1 MPGSIAAYREII
13 RARGKKMR
21 FSGKKII
28 NGIGFRLR
36 TKFLLGILILQCLTM
51 ICTILVVERQ
61 MRATIEEEF
70 LQLGTAIS
78 KNLSAVN
85 ASFVTTYNYVG
96 IEQNVSQAVKD
107 NDLAYAM
114 VQFFDGEVAAYS
126 GETAIKNEVVQN
138 RISEHQFNQRDHL
151 IRYVDGKD
159 RPGKICEI
167 AAPIIIR
174 DTKWA
179 AVRVGL
185 SLEKIQLV
193 IGDTRRL
200 LFILGMVALVLGC
213 TASMLL
219 AGRITRP
226 VASLVKEVEAIS
238 KGDYEQVLSINTH
251 DEIGYLA
258 KRFGTMKESLKNNIQ
273 LLKNSNVELTN
284 TNQRLQSLFKASQA
298 MNSFKNQYRLYDLIL
313 DTAMMAIEAHGAALV
328 MVDPEGSMQVVASI
342 VKKSGDPVTRQIYQK
357 LLTEQLFLGHLHS
370 VDTSLG
376 ACSYQLEY
384 LENTPFFRICISAY
398 PQLEIF
404 SLPLGTTNNITGYI
418 NLLRDQKGP
427 LGISE
432 IQTLIVL
439 GSQTTTSI
447 ENSHLLGQLEQAYF
461 SSIKSLAKTIEF
473 KDEYTQGHAERV
485 AGVCKTIAQRMDMDE
500 QSIKIL
506 YNAALLHD
514 IGKIGVLEGILN
526 KDSSLNNEEVRILKK
541 HPVIGEEILRP
552 IQSLDKERKI
562 VRHHHEREDGH
573 GYPDGLSGRQLSL
586 SEKIII
592 VADAFDAMNSK
603 RSYRVAL
610 ESESI
615 IEELESNRGKQFDR
629 QVANVLIEFFRQE
642 TRHLPTRSGVIFL
655 PTGSVQ

>member
-1 MPGSIAAYREII
+1 M
-13 RARGKKMR
+13 
-21 FSGKKII
+21 KIPQ
-28 NGIGFRLR
+28 GRQKEGMGFRLQ
-36 TKFLLGILILQCLTM
+36 TKFLLGILILQCITM
-51 ICTILVVERQ
+51 VCTILVVERK
-61 MRATIEEEF
+61 MRTTIEEEF
-70 LQLGTAIS
+70 LHLGMAIS

-85 ASFVTTYNYVG
+85 TSFVATYNYVG

-107 NDLAYAM
+107 NDLVYAM
-114 VQFFDGEVAAYS
+114 VQFFDGELAAYS
-126 GETAIKNEVVQN
+126 GETATRKDAVQN
-138 RISEHQFNQRDHL
+138 RIDEAQFNQTDHL
-151 IRYVDGKD
+151 IRYVNGKKHTG
-159 RPGKICEI
+159 RICEI
-167 AAPIIIR
+167 ASPITIG

-179 AVRVGL
+179 VVRVGL
-185 SLEKIQLV
+185 PLEKIQLV

-200 LFILGMVALVLGC
+200 LFILGMIALVLGC
-213 TASMLL
+213 SASILF
-219 AGRITRP
+219 ARRITRP
-226 VASLVKEVEAIS
+226 VASLVNEVEAIS
-238 KGDYEQVLSINTH
+238 KGDYEQVLSIKTH
-251 DEIGYLA
+251 DEIGLLA

-273 LLKNSNVELTN
+273 LLKDSNIELTN

-313 DTAMMAIEAHGAALV
+313 DTAMMSIEAHGAALV
-328 MVDPEGSMQVVASI
+328 MVEPEGSVQVVASI
-342 VKKSGDPVTRQIYQK
+342 VKKSGDPVTRQIYKK
-357 LLTEQLFLGHLHS
+357 LLTEQLFIGHLHA

-398 PQLEIF
+398 PHLEIF
-404 SLPLGTTNNITGYI
+404 SLPLGTTNHITGYI

-439 GSQTTTSI
+439 ASQTTTSI

-461 SSIKSLAKTIEF
+461 SSIRSLAKTLEF

-485 AGVCKTIAQRMDMDE
+485 AGVCKKIARRMDMDK

-526 KDSSLNNEEVRILKK
+526 KDSRLNNEEVRILKR

-552 IQSLDKERKI
+552 IQSLDNERRI
-562 VRHHHEREDGH
+562 VRHHHEREDGR
-573 GYPDGLSGRQLSL
+573 GYPDGLNGRQLSL

-603 RSYRVAL
+603 RSYRIAL

-615 IEELESNRGKQFDR
+615 IEELKTNRGKQFDR
-629 QVANVLIEFFRQE
+629 QVADVLIDIFRQG
-642 TRHLPTRSGVIFL
+642 TRSLPARSGVIFL

>member
-1 MPGSIAAYREII
+1 MEFSA
-13 RARGKKMR
+13 KKLR
-21 FSGKKII
+21 K
-28 NGIGFRLR
+28 GIGCRLR
-36 TKFLLGILILQCLTM
+36 TKFLLGIIILQCMTM
-51 ICTILVVERQ
+51 VCTILVVERK

-70 LQLGTAIS
+70 LHLGTAIS

-85 ASFVTTYNYVG
+85 TSFVTTYNYVG

-107 NDLAYAM
+107 NGLAYAM

-126 GETAIKNEVVQN
+126 GDASMKKKAVQN
-138 RISEHQFNQRDHL
+138 QIDENAFSHTDHL
-151 IRYVDGKD
+151 VRYVEVKD
-159 RPGKICEI
+159 HPGKICEI
-167 AAPIIIR
+167 ASPIVIG

-200 LFILGMVALVLGC
+200 LFILGMVALLLGC
-213 TASMLL
+213 TASIFF
-219 AGRITRP
+219 ARRITRP
-226 VASLVKEVEAIS
+226 VASLVQEVEAIS
-238 KGDYEQVLSINTH
+238 KGDYEQVMSINTY
-251 DEIGYLA
+251 DEIGFLA
-258 KRFGTMKESLKNNIQ
+258 KRFGTMKESLKKNIQ

-313 DTAMMAIEAHGAALV
+313 DTAMMSIEAHGAALV
-328 MVDPEGSMQVVASI
+328 MVEPEGSMQVVASI
-342 VKKSGDPVTRQIYQK
+342 VKKSSDPVTRQIYEK

-398 PQLEIF
+398 PHLEIF
-404 SLPLGTTNNITGYI
+404 SLPLGTANNITGYI

-439 GSQTTTSI
+439 ASQTTTSI
-447 ENSHLLGQLEQAYF
+447 ENSHLLQQLEQAYF
-461 SSIKSLAKTIEF
+461 SSIRSLAKTLEF

-485 AGVCKTIAQRMDMDE
+485 AGVCKKIARRMDMDK

-526 KDSSLNNEEVRILKK
+526 KDSHLNNEEVRILKK

-562 VRHHHEREDGH
+562 VRHHHEREDGL

-592 VADAFDAMNSK
+592 AADAFDAMNSK
-603 RSYRVAL
+603 RSYRMAL

-615 IEELESNRGKQFDR
+615 IEELKANRGKQFDR
-629 QVANVLIEFFRQE
+629 QVADVLIDVFDREIK
-642 TRHLPTRSGVIFL
+642 HLPTRSGVIFL
-655 PTGSVQ
+655 PTSSVQ

>member
-1 MPGSIAAYREII
+1 ME
-13 RARGKKMR
+13 
-21 FSGKKII
+21 FSSKRLID
-28 NGIGFRLR
+28 GIGFRLQ

-51 ICTILVVERQ
+51 VCTILVVERK
-61 MRATIEEEF
+61 MRTTIEEEF
-70 LQLGTAIS
+70 LQRGTAIS

-85 ASFVTTYNYVG
+85 TSFVATYNYVG
-96 IEQNVSQAVKD
+96 IEQNVAQAVKD

-114 VQFFDGEVAAYS
+114 VQFFDGEVAAYAGEPEIKTQVVRSRIDESAFSDS
-126 GETAIKNEVVQN
+126 G
-138 RISEHQFNQRDHL
+138 HL
-151 IRYVDGKD
+151 IRHIEGIN
-159 RPGKICEI
+159 RPGRICEI
-167 AAPIIIR
+167 ASPIRIG

-193 IGDTRRL
+193 IDDTRRV
-200 LFILGMVALVLGC
+200 LFMLGMAALFLGC
-213 TASMLL
+213 SASILF
-219 AGRITRP
+219 ARRITRP

-238 KGDYEQVLSINTH
+238 KGDYEQVLSIKTQ
-251 DEIGYLA
+251 DEIGFLA
-258 KRFGTMKESLKNNIQ
+258 KRFGTMKESLKNHIQ
-273 LLKNSNVELTN
+273 LLKNSNLELTS

-328 MVDPEGSMQVVASI
+328 MVAPEGTVKVVASI
-342 VKKSGDPVTRQIYQK
+342 VKKSGDPFTRQIYQK
-357 LLTEQLFLGHLHS
+357 LLTEQLFVGHLHA
-370 VDTSLG
+370 VDASLG

-384 LENTPFFRICISAY
+384 LENTPFFRICIGAY
-398 PQLEIF
+398 PHLEIF
-404 SLPLGTTNNITGYI
+404 SLPLGAANNITGYI

-439 GSQTTTSI
+439 ASQTTTSI
-447 ENSHLLGQLEQAYF
+447 ENSHLLRQLEQAYF
-461 SSIKSLAKTIEF
+461 SSIRSLAKTLEF

-485 AGVCKTIAQRMDMDE
+485 AGVCKKIAQRMDMDK

-526 KDSSLNNEEVRILKK
+526 KQSHLNNEEVRILKK

-552 IQSLDKERKI
+552 IQSLEKERKI
-562 VRHHHEREDGH
+562 VRHHHEREDGR
-573 GYPDGLSGRQLSL
+573 GYPDGMDGRQLSL
-586 SEKIII
+586 PEKIII

-610 ESESI
+610 DSERI
-615 IEELESNRGKQFDR
+615 IEELKSNRGKQFDP
-629 QVANVLIEFFRQE
+629 QVADVLIDVFRRE
-642 TRHLPTRSGVIFL
+642 TRRLPARSGVIFL
-655 PTGSVQ
+655 PSVSVQ